1 MQCADIAINKNEEP
15 SIGVCYTQYTQYKS
29 LLKLERPDT
38 NPQRLEVEIKLLSNV
53 DLETA
58 DPPIVRNISPVLS
71 MRGQLELRPIYDNL
85 HALLVPLSYRS
96 LVPFVLTKSQGAEDL
111 FNASIENLLKP
122 NFDKAAGLNVSDSP
136 DKKSFMQMM
145 TITSKDNENTSEFLL
160 IRLGRG
166 YFSAEPKQ
174 YLDQSLEQE
183 PLQNE
188 AACLFEKSDDAK

>member
-1 MQCADIAINKNEEP
+1 MKDLRVIAFLIISYASSRLLSATENLDPNWFYLSSKFKTTSQEWIDKTADIAINKNEEP

-85 HALLVPLSYRS
+85 HALLV
-96 LVPFVLTKSQGAEDL
+96 VL
-111 FNASIENLLKP
+111 
-122 NFDKAAGLNVSDSP
+122 
-136 DKKSFMQMM
+136 
-145 TITSKDNENTSEFLL
+145 
-160 IRLGRG
+160 
-166 YFSAEPKQ
+166 
-174 YLDQSLEQE
+174 
-183 PLQNE
+183 
-188 AACLFEKSDDAK
+188 